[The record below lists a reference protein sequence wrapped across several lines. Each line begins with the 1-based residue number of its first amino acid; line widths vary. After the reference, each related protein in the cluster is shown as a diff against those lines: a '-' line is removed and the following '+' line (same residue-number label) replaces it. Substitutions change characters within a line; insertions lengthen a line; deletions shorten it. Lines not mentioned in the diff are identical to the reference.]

1 MSEAPSVICFPPTVT
16 AGMDEVSAHT
26 RVVGIAAVTAARE
39 CTKCLRLRIMRAPG
53 VLVRQQNYAIAVTA
67 GSRLICDF
75 RREGAGRMAGP
86 PQRTRHAAQMGQAK
100 PRFLPAAQ
108 RSCGADSA

>member
-67 GSRLICDF
+67 GSRLIWTF
-75 RREGAGRMAGP
+75 VARGQGGWRGRRRGPSTLAKTTLFASRMSWLRAL
-86 PQRTRHAAQMGQAK
+86 T
-100 PRFLPAAQ
+100 PRKLP
-108 RSCGADSA
+108 R